1 MHALL
6 SKHQLIYIVVN
17 LVPPEHQ
24 QCITQLIDQKCN
36 MCYQAHNSKHNMIF
50 LNDTL
55 AATSSLAVKFIKRQ
69 MIFFFLCFFLFDF
82 SYRKQ
87 IQGILFLCAYWLQMI
102 NRAVPPVY
110 CIVKMCWYFLQY
122 MPIPLALLSQVGD
135 DRHF

>member
-55 AATSSLAVKFIKRQ
+55 AATSSLAVKLIKRQ
-69 MIFFFLCFFLFDF
+69 MIFFSYVF
-82 SYRKQ
+82 SYLIFHIGNK
-87 IQGILFLCAYWLQMI
+87 Y
-102 NRAVPPVY
+102 RAF
-110 CIVKMCWYFLQY
+110 YFY
-122 MPIPLALLSQVGD
+122 VHID
-135 DRHF
+135 YK